1 MMVWMRTRNLWI
13 TLVSVVALAAPLLAS
28 PAAPAAKRIR
38 LARIGTFDQP
48 TYLTA
53 PPGSRTRQFVTERD
67 GVIRVRRSGRR
78 LATPFLDIR
87 DLVDTE
93 GEGGLLSM
101 AFSPGYNSN
110 RRFYVYFTDSTG
122 DVRIEEFKRSRGS
135 RDRAVRNSRRRVLV
149 QRHRASGNHKG
160 GQLQFGPDE
169 MLYAAIGDGGGGG
182 DPFNN
187 AQNLGTLL
195 GKLIRIDPRPTRGRR
210 YRIPRGNPFRSPGGA
225 RGEIYGYGLRNP
237 YRFSFD
243 RRTGN
248 LALSDVGQSE
258 VEEVNFVRRFR
269 GRSAPRAGVNFGWS
283 VFEGRRRFK
292 SGTARNHLRPALQRF
307 HGRDGVC
314 SITGGYVVRD
324 RKLIGL
330 RGRYIYGD
338 LCVSRLRHARLRHPS
353 ARGDRASGLRV
364 ASLVSFGEDAFGRVY
379 AVSLDGPV
387 YRRVRR

>member
-28 PAAPAAKRIR
+28 PAASAAKRIR

-67 GVIRVRRSGRR
+67 GVIRVRRNGRR

-110 RRFYVYFTDSTG
+110 RRFYVYFIDSTG

-195 GKLIRIDPRPTRGRR
+195 GKLIRIDPLPTRGRR

-258 VEEVNFVRRFR
+258 VEEVSFVRRFR

-307 HGRDGVC
+307 HRRDGVC

-387 YRRVRR
+387 YRLVRR

>member
-258 VEEVNFVRRFR
+258 VEEVNFLRRRR
-269 GRSAPRAGVNFGWS
+269 GRRTVRPGVNFGWS
-283 VFEGRRRFK
+283 FFEGRRRFK
-292 SGTARNHLRPALQRF
+292 SGSPRGRVLFPALQQF
-307 HGRDGVC
+307 QPDFC
-314 SITGGYVVRD
+314 SIIGGYVVRD
-324 RKLIGL
+324 PQLVGL
-330 RGRYIYGD
+330 RGRYVYGD
-338 LCVSRLRHARLRHPS
+338 LCNPRLHRALLRHPR
-353 ARGDRASGLRV
+353 ARGKRRTALRV
-364 ASLVSFGEDAFGRVY
+364 SQLVSFGEDGRGRVY
-379 AVSLDGPV
+379 AMSLDGPV
-387 YRRVRR
+387 YRLVRR

>member
-13 TLVSVVALAAPLLAS
+13 TLVSVVVLTAPLLA
-28 PAAPAAKRIR
+28 PPVAPAAKRIR

-67 GVIRVRRSGRR
+67 GVIRVRRNGRR

-195 GKLIRIDPRPTRGRR
+195 GKLIRIDPLPTRGRR

-258 VEEVNFVRRFR
+258 VEEVSFVRRFR

-307 HGRDGVC
+307 HRRDGVC

-387 YRRVRR
+387 YRLVRR